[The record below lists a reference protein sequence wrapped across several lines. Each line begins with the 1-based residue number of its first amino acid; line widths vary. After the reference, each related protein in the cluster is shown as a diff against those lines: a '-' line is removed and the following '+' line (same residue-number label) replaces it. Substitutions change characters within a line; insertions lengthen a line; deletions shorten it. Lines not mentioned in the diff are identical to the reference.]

1 MCDLRKGAIFM
12 SMRYLTTLLT
22 GVRLDMECGTAGDVR
37 EAVDLARNTFT
48 QPFLL
53 LPKRKSRRQAGRLR

>member
-22 GVRLDMECGTAGDVR
+22 SVRLNMECGTAGDVR
-37 EAVDLARNTFT
+37 EAVDLARNTFSK
-48 QPFLL
+48 Q
-53 LPKRKSRRQAGRLR
+53 